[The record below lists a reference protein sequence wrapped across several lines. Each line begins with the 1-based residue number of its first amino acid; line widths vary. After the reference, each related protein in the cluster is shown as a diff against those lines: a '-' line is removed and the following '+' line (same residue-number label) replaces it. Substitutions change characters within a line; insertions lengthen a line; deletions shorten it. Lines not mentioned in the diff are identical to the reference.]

1 MVALPSALN
10 TRSIADRAFDALIWF
25 LGVASVLLVAYPL
38 YFMIIASFSD
48 PGAVAG
54 GHVWLLPK
62 GITTRGYQLIMED
75 SRIWTGYRNTILYTV
90 LGTAVN
96 LIFTLPAGY
105 ALSRKDFTPRNALMF
120 FFVFTMFFNGG
131 LIPTYLLMRSLRLLD
146 TVWVMVIPFSVN
158 VFNLIIVRTF
168 FDRSIPQELHDA
180 ARIDGCS
187 DVRFF
192 VSVVLPLSKAIVSV
206 IGLYYAVGH
215 WNEFFRALIY
225 LRSARLQPLQII
237 LRAILV
243 MGQAFEGSSA
253 EGVASMQNLYD
264 LIKYGVIIVST
275 VPIMAV
281 YPFIQKYFT
290 KGVMIGAIKG

>member
-1 MVALPSALN
+1 M
-10 TRSIADRAFDALIWF
+10 TKGRSISDLVFDAI
-25 LGVASVLLVAYPL
+25 VYVLAGLALLVVAYPL

-48 PGAVAG
+48 PGAVATG
-54 GHVWLLPK
+54 NVWLYPRN
-62 GITTRGYQLIMED
+62 ITIRGYELILED
-75 SRIWTGYRNTILYTV
+75 SRIWTGYRNTIIYAT

-96 LIFTLPAGY
+96 LLFTLPAGY
-105 ALSRKDFTPRNALMF
+105 SLSRHDLMLRNPIMF

-131 LIPTYLLMRSLRLLD
+131 LIPTYLLIRSLGMIN
-146 TVWVMVIPFSVN
+146 TMAVMILPFSVN

-168 FDRSIPQELHDA
+168 FERSIPAELLDA
-180 ARIDGCS
+180 ARMDGCS
-187 DVRFF
+187 DARFF
-192 VSVVLPLSKAIVSV
+192 VSVVLPLSKAIIAV
-206 IGLYYAVGH
+206 IGLYYAVWH

-225 LRSARLQPLQII
+225 LRSTHLQPLQII